1 MAEIPGGDPVARGL
15 ELARLRCDAHG
26 IALSD
31 EHWQL
36 SENQVREYLEAAQ
49 PEISERAAE
58 LLAEHL
64 AISTASRAYYE
75 EPPLSADV
83 VSAYV
88 SQAQEFFNSFWHDRP
103 AYQLG
108 WTQ

>member
-15 ELARLRCDAHG
+15 QLARIRCDAHG
-26 IALSD
+26 IELSD
-31 EHWQL
+31 EQWQS
-36 SENQVREYLEAAQ
+36 SENQVREYLETPQ
-49 PEISERAAE
+49 PEISDRATE

-64 AISTASRAYYE
+64 AISTASRTYYD

-103 AYQLG
+103 AYQRG